1 MLYVWFNILSVF
13 ICFYL
18 FFFSS
23 RRRHTR
29 CALVTGV
36 QTCALPISRQHPEI
50 SLEIWCGW
58 SAEILG
64 RLRADELDLAFA
76 MVDGERAQYLS
87 RCWIERPIWAAAQG
101 VDYDPSKSI
110 PLAAHPE
117 GCAYRARMIE
127 ALDAAQMRWRV
138 AYTGPGVTGDRK
150 STRLTSSH

>member
-1 MLYVWFNILSVF
+1 MWSCVL
-13 ICFYL
+13 
-18 FFFSS
+18 FSS

-36 QTCALPISRQHPEI
+36 QTCALPIS
-50 SLEIWCGW
+50 
-58 SAEILG
+58 
-64 RLRADELDLAFA
+64 FA

-138 AYTGPGVTGDRK
+138 AYTG
-150 STRLTSSH
+150 